1 MANAFYP
8 KALNKWAEGSIH
20 WSSAGSDTFTV
31 HLVYSSGAGT
41 NYTFSTAHEFFSDI
55 AATCHTSYT
64 TGIVLTNTSCPDG
77 DGAMDAADATFVSI
91 DSDGTA
97 IGSVIIVKNTG
108 TAATS
113 PLLAYFDTG
122 SGLPVTPDGNNIT
135 VQWSAATP
143 YIMGIQSTA

>member
-8 KALNKWAEGSIH
+8 KALNKFAAGLIH
-20 WSSAGSDTFTV
+20 WSSGGDTFTV

-41 NYTFSTAHEFFSDI
+41 NYTFSTAHEFLSDI

-64 TGIVLTNTSCPDG
+64 TGVVLTTCNTPDS
-77 DGAMDAADATFVSI
+77 DGAMDANDATFVSI
-91 DSDGTA
+91 DANGTA
-97 IGSVIIVKNTG
+97 IGSVIIAQNTG

-113 PLLAYFDTG
+113 PLIAYFDTG